1 MDGWTE
7 EKLQALELAHPEGLS
22 VQQIVDLFTH
32 QGERLTEATF
42 RKYVQLGLLPRS
54 HRVGMKGKHR
64 GSQGLYPT
72 TVVRQIDQ
80 LRKHMSSGFTIDE
93 IQREFLFVRG
103 DIGALEKQLERVLA
117 GLEKAR
123 EERGREG
130 ATDELSVREL
140 VEAKALAAELVKKLE
155 AVERRLSM
163 RARMARAAV

>member
-1 MDGWTE
+1 MEGWTE
-7 EKLQALELAHPEGLS
+7 DKFQGLEQAHPEGLS
-22 VQQIVDLFTH
+22 VQQIVDLFTS

-64 GSQGLYPT
+64 GSQGFYPT

-80 LRKHMSSGFTIDE
+80 LRRLMSSGFTIDE

-103 DIGALEKQLERVLA
+103 DIGALERQLERVLS

-123 EERGREG
+123 EERGRDG
-130 ATDELSVREL
+130 VADELSAREL
-140 VEAKALAAELVKKLE
+140 TEAKGLAAELVKKLE
-155 AVERRLSM
+155 AVEKRLSM
-163 RARMARAAV
+163 HARMARAAV